1 MIEKKDIVA
10 IVVAYNIKKQ
20 EILKNI
26 ETYKDFVDKV
36 ILVDNSDKEYDLKEI
51 GNNIIY
57 INLNGNLGIAK
68 ALNEGAE
75 YAILN
80 NYKFALTMDQDSKFS
95 NNLIEEY
102 IKYYD
107 DNIIIY
113 SPNYIIDRK
122 KEKKYNCNTEEMYWT
137 MTSGNL
143 LNLEL
148 YKKAGKFR
156 EDFFIDGVDYEY
168 CLRARKN
175 GYKILQCNN
184 AKLIH
189 NPGITKTKR
198 ILWIDYKYGYMSP
211 TRMYYQVR
219 NLSAIAKE
227 YNSTKAKIIILIK
240 YMKIVLLFE
249 NKKEFLKSF
258 RKAKND
264 FKNNIYG
271 KIKEEKING

>member
-1 MIEKKDIVA
+1 MVDKKDIVA
-10 IVVAYNIKKQ
+10 IVVTYNIEKQ

-26 ETYKDFVDKV
+26 ETYKNFVDKV
-36 ILVDNSDKEYDLKEI
+36 ILVDNSDKENDLKEI
-51 GNNIIY
+51 EDNIAY
-57 INLNGNLGIAK
+57 IKLNGNLGIAK
-68 ALNEGAE
+68 ALNDGIE
-75 YAILN
+75 YAISN

-102 IKYYD
+102 IKYYN

-122 KEKKYNCNTEEMYWT
+122 KEKKYNYSTEEMYWT

-148 YKKAGKFR
+148 YKQIGKFR

-189 NPGITKTKR
+189 NPGITKTKK

-211 TRMYYQVR
+211 IRMYYQVR

-227 YNSTKAKIIILIK
+227 YNSIKAKIIILVK

-249 NKKEFLKSF
+249 NKTEFFKKF
-258 RKAKND
+258 REARKD